1 MGILT
6 EINVTW
12 IEHERFSVITI
23 LGALLVIS
31 GAVLVAKKRKPKIGK

>member
-6 EINVTW
+6 KINVSW
-12 IEHERFSVITI
+12 IIHERFSLVTI

-31 GAVLVAKKRKPKIGK
+31 GAVLVAKKSKSKI